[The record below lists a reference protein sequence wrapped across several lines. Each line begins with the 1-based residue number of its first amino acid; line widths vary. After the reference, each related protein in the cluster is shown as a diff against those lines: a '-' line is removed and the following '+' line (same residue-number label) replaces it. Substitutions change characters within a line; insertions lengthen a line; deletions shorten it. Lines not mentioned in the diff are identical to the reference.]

1 MDERYAGIMYL
12 PHHTAEGRKHMSL
25 GDRAAQFAPFAA
37 LTGYD
42 DAVRETAR
50 LTDSRPE
57 LMEDE
62 KREIDAY
69 LRIIK
74 NGISAGPIVG
84 ITYFVPDIKKE
95 GGKLVDVIAPAKEI
109 KDDEGA
115 IVFANGAS
123 VRFSDIVSILPA
135 VEEGFEF
142 ELY

>member
-1 MDERYAGIMYL
+1 MYL
-12 PHHTAEGRKHMSL
+12 PHHTAEGRKHMSNA
-25 GDRAAQFAPFAA
+25 DRAAQFAPFAA

-74 NGISAGPIVG
+74 NSISARPRAG
-84 ITYFVPDIKKE
+84 ITYFVPDGKKE
-95 GGKLVDVIAPAKEI
+95 GGKLVDLIAPAAEI
-109 KDDEGA
+109 KEDEGA
-115 IVFANGAS
+115 IVFENGVS
-123 VRFSDIVSILPA
+123 VSFSDIVSILPA
-135 VEEGFEF
+135 VEDGFEF